1 MAYNL
6 KQLRAAMRANAA
18 GKRGG
23 SKPAAGT
30 AAVKRS
36 AGGALKVS
44 ATAAASGKSGGSKKS
59 GSKKQSAVAKA
70 ALAAVQAAA
79 AKAASKP
86 KKAKAASKPKK
97 AKAASKPKKA
107 ASKPKAAKPRT
118 SKKPAA
124 AAKPRTSRAKAG
136 GSKAKAG
143 GPKVIGLPT
152 FRSAFHMYGTPL
164 THKLAANKRRSRKMT
179 SNRKRHSRHMR
190 PNFLVGSKQVVQYR
204 PTSKKGETL
213 IVPSFSV
220 EKGYE
225 RDFHFGGVAKSAHGG
240 RGKRGTGT
248 SKWRRNLIGL
258 LQAAEREKRDAG
270 ASPKKKAGGSKPAGQ
285 KKAAG
290 KKAGG
295 TKKATAVAANR
306 RHSMKRNSKRSG
318 SKRVSRNSK
327 RRGSKRVSRNPL
339 YSIMS
344 NKRHSK
350 RHPRK
355 NGRGRGVR
363 KNPLMVYGVD
373 LLSEVVMPAGVAT
386 GGFLIA
392 NALSNAV
399 ASNEGMRNLLDR
411 GRDADQALA
420 TKSVAN
426 GLGIV
431 ATLGVAAWGAKSG
444 NKLIKD
450 NATPLL
456 TGMGLAMAAR
466 LLRGTGLAP
475 YLGEYV
481 EQPMSGLGETYYAA
495 AGVGAYVNDP
505 SAGIGDATY
514 YATAGLGQSYAEGI
528 DPADQSSVDGLMD
541 VMEAA
546 AGSPIL
552 EAAAGVGEYVEQPM
566 SGVGEYV
573 EQPMSGL
580 GETFYATAGL
590 GAEADATLQKW
601 YQKHQPPFA
610 SIQTPTDMAAGVTK
624 EIPFDRPLPTSLV
637 TPEGKGYAGGLFARN
652 LFAGM
657 F

>member
-44 ATAAASGKSGGSKKS
+44 ATAAASGKSGGSKKG

-86 KKAKAASKPKK
+86 KKAKA
-97 AKAASKPKKA
+97 KAASKPKKA
-107 ASKPKAAKPRT
+107 ASKPKAAAKPKKRT
-118 SKKPAA
+118 SKAA
-124 AAKPRTSRAKAG
+124 AAPAKAAGSKKRTSKAAAPAKPA
-136 GSKAKAG
+136 GSKKRTSKAAG
-143 GPKVIGLPT
+143 SVRRVPGLS
-152 FRSAFHMYGTPL
+152 FRSQYHMYGTPSVRAM
-164 THKLAANKRRSRKMT
+164 AANKRRSRG
-179 SNRKRHSRHMR
+179 HMR
-190 PNFLVGSKQVVQYR
+190 PNVLVPGGKQVVQYR
-204 PTSKKGETL
+204 AGSKRGETI
-213 IVPSFSV
+213 IVPSLSM
-220 EKGYE
+220 EHSYE
-225 RDFHFGGVAKSAHGG
+225 RDFNFGGVAKTAHGQRRKG
-240 RGKRGTGT
+240 
-248 SKWRRNLIGL
+248 WRKNLISL
-258 LQAAEREKRDAG
+258 LQAAEREKRAPG
-270 ASPKKKAGGSKPAGQ
+270 TSKKKAGGSKPAGQ

-306 RHSMKRNSKRSG
+306 RYSMKRNSKRRG

-339 YSIMS
+339 YTIMS

-350 RHPRK
+350 HHPRK

-466 LLRGTGLAP
+466 LLRGTSLAP

-566 SGVGEYV
+566 NGVGEYV

-590 GAEADATLQKW
+590 GAEADATLQKF

-624 EIPFDRPLPTSLV
+624 EIPFDRPIPTSLV